1 MYNNLMYNNL
11 IYNNLMYNLM
21 YNKNNLVYYT
31 KNEIYTLKKFYSK
44 FCWVFRVF

>member
-1 MYNNLMYNNL
+1 MYNNL

-31 KNEIYTLKKFYSK
+31 KMKYIP
-44 FCWVFRVF
+44 